1 MTSQAQIDPSHLS
14 ETKLKDPPKLSG
26 GLPVIGHTRAFV
38 NDTVGLLQRT
48 HEECGPVGRFTLF
61 GKDVILF
68 TGPEAHEALF
78 RQPDEVLNASA
89 AYKMMVPV
97 FGKGV
102 AYGAEPSRMAEQMHM
117 LYPALRNNRMRTYTE
132 VVARETLD
140 TIANWGDE
148 GEIEAGAFF
157 GMLTN
162 FTSSSCLLGQE
173 FRNEMSEEFSKVYYD
188 LERGI
193 VAWGYIHPYLPI
205 PAFRRR
211 DRARA
216 RLGEMVSEI
225 VDARRRSGY
234 RGEDF
239 LQTLMDADY
248 SDGSKLT
255 DHEVTGML
263 VAAMFA
269 GHHTSSVTTA
279 WTLLELLRHPQ
290 LLHEV
295 RDEIRSRYGQERA
308 YTFQSLRDLEK
319 TEWAV
324 KEALRIHPPLFI
336 LLRAALKDC
345 EILGYRVKK
354 GNWVAV
360 SPLVA
365 HRDDAVFE
373 NALQFDPTRYGPGR
387 AEDRR
392 PFAYIAFGGGRH
404 KCMGNAFALLQ
415 IKTILAVLLDHYDFE
430 LMGDAIETDFQGLV
444 LGPKPPIRIRYRG
457 AAKRDTGTLR
467 TGRLA
472 KVAGGA

>member
-1 MTSQAQIDPSHLS
+1 MTARAQATSAPLGGGMIKQAPR
-14 ETKLKDPPKLSG
+14 LKG
-26 GLPVIGHTRAFV
+26 GLPLIGHTMDFV
-38 NDTVGLLQRT
+38 KDTIGLLQRT
-48 HEECGPVGRFTLF
+48 YDECGKVGRFKLF
-61 GKDVILF
+61 GKDMILF

-78 RQPDEVLNASA
+78 RQPDEVLSPNA

-97 FGKGV
+97 FGEGV
-102 AYGAEPSRMAEQMHM
+102 AYGAEPAKMAEQMHM

-132 VVARETLD
+132 IVARETLD
-140 TIANWGDE
+140 VLADWGDS
-148 GEIEAGAFF
+148 GEIEASAFF

-162 FTSSSCLLGQE
+162 FTSSSCLLGKE

-216 RLGEMVSEI
+216 RLGHMVSEI
-225 VDARRRSGY
+225 VEKRRQSGY

-239 LQTLMDADY
+239 LQTLMDAEY
-248 SDGSKLT
+248 SDGSRLS
-255 DHEVTGML
+255 DHEITGML

-279 WTLLELLRHPQ
+279 WTLIELLRHPRF
-290 LLHEV
+290 LEEV
-295 RDEIRSRYGQERA
+295 RGEIRRSYSADED

-319 TEWAV
+319 TEAAV

-336 LLRAALKDC
+336 LLRAALEDC

-360 SPLVA
+360 SPMVA
-365 HRDDAVFE
+365 HRDEDVFE
-373 NALQFDPTRYGPGR
+373 NALEYDPDRYGPGR
-387 AEDRR
+387 EEDKR
-392 PFAYIAFGGGRH
+392 PFAYISFGGGRH
-404 KCMGNAFALLQ
+404 KCMGNAFAILQ
-415 IKTILAVLLDHYDFE
+415 IKTIIAVLLNRFDFE
-430 LMGDAIETDFQGLV
+430 LVGDPIETDFQGLV
-444 LGPKPPIRIRYRG
+444 LGPKPPIRIRYRRR
-457 AAKRDTGTLR
+457 AA
-467 TGRLA
+467 
-472 KVAGGA
+472 